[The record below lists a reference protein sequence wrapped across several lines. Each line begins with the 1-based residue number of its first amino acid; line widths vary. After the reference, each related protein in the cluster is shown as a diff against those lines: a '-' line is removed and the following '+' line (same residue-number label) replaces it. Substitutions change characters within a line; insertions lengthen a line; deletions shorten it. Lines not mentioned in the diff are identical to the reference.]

1 MPPKGQ
7 PRIIFHIYVSY
18 HAFRASGLPKGRS
31 FVKIS
36 VCVFF
41 FTKSAAHKMNR
52 VYFFNLFELQGFE
65 KPPLL
70 SKDAFVYFFT
80 TRAAYKMSKVWLFK
94 LFELQGFQKFP
105 LFSKEVK
112 RADYKMS
119 KVYIFELFKLQSFQ
133 KSSLLSE
140 DVFE

>member
-1 MPPKGQ
+1 
-7 PRIIFHIYVSY
+7 
-18 HAFRASGLPKGRS
+18 
-31 FVKIS
+31 
-36 VCVFF
+36 
-41 FTKSAAHKMNR
+41 MNR

-80 TRAAYKMSKVWLFK
+80 TPAAYKMSKVS